1 MLLFYRCKIFY
12 QILAQKGWTKKVIL
26 HEHAADFVEFY
37 QNSNDQVNIRETL
50 NKCDCLIVLSDSWK
64 KYFSSI
70 GVDKS
75 KISVLNNIVP
85 PPNFRDSPRKDNK
98 LHLMFMGEISMRK
111 GGFDLLQ
118 AISDNKEYFKR

>member
-1 MLLFYRCKIFY
+1 MQDIY
-12 QILAQKGWTKKVIL
+12 QFGQKAEQKVIL

-85 PPNFRDSPRKDNK
+85 P
-98 LHLMFMGEISMRK
+98 
-111 GGFDLLQ
+111 
-118 AISDNKEYFKR
+118 